1 MKKVVIFDDGTLYT
15 PRTLPNRYAIG
26 KIVNASQTYDI
37 EVKPIMLQDNDDPTS
52 TLIGDTIPIYP
63 PWMDYITRINTPA
76 GNKYAKS
83 VGMEWCNRRYEG
95 DDFGP
100 PWLDKDGTPLPKNM
114 KAENISSAG
123 NFFRIIGEN
132 KTHWLV
138 DCFDH
143 RIPTAQFNP
152 RALNFWNYPYLF
164 WMPSATDRQG
174 NMKRITSGIDCFI
187 PLLKGRNK
195 LWVPKTY
202 VETFPEAPFTVTQ
215 ADGTQVKIIDYLL
228 YGTSVFGILENLE
241 KIYLLKAT
249 KPDERI
255 FPTSW
260 KLVTHGVV
268 PPIRPSA

>member
-1 MKKVVIFDDGTLYT
+1 MKKIIIFDDGTIYT
-15 PRTLPNRYAIG
+15 PRTIPHRYAIG
-26 KIVNASQTYDI
+26 KIVNAGQGDDI
-37 EVKPIMLQDNDDPTS
+37 EVKPVILQDNDDPKS
-52 TLIGDTIPIYP
+52 TLIGATIPILP
-63 PWMDYITRINTPA
+63 PWWNYITKINTPA

-83 VGMEWCNRRYEG
+83 VGMEWCNRAYDG
-95 DDFGP
+95 DYDHP
-100 PWLDKDGTPLPKNM
+100 PFLNNPPTYM

-132 KTHWLV
+132 NTHWQV
-138 DCFDH
+138 DCFYYQS
-143 RIPTAQFNP
+143 PTAQFNP

-164 WMPSATDRQG
+164 WMPSATTRDGQMR
-174 NMKRITSGIDCFI
+174 RITSGIDCFI
-187 PLLKGRNK
+187 PLLRFKNK

-215 ADGTQVKIIDYLL
+215 ADGTQVRIIDYLL

-268 PPIRPSA
+268 PPIRGAI